1 MISDK
6 IKSILKT
13 IPTDPGVYRYYDDK
27 GEIIYVGKA
36 KNLKRR
42 VHSYFNKQQQSRK
55 VSVLVS
61 RIADIRFTVVNSE
74 MEALLLENN
83 FIKQY
88 KPRYNILLK
97 DDKTYPWICIKNERF
112 PRVFLTRKKVND
124 GSTYFGPYPSVMT
137 AKTLL
142 EMLRQLYPIRN
153 CKLILKEENIK
164 NNHYRPCL
172 EYHVG
177 NCKAPCDG
185 SVDEEEYDS
194 MIINIKK
201 VIKGNIQEVLR
212 DMKSKMMAYAAKL
225 EFEQAQV
232 IKDKYDLLENYHA
245 KSVVCSNTAYD
256 MEVFSFE
263 DADNSFYVNYMKIVE
278 GAIIQSHSLEIKRKL
293 EESPEELLSIAI
305 VEIHQMN
312 SDEEADAFDASLHE
326 DCKDTLNVSI
336 DTEADALNVST
347 IMQNAESKINRN
359 IKEIIVPIELNINIE
374 GVRFTIPQRGEKR
387 EILELSQRNA
397 KQYRLEV
404 EKLRT
409 LVDPERHTKRILS
422 QMKEDLK
429 LPVLPEVIECFDN
442 SNFQGDYA
450 VAAMTQFVNAKPNKS
465 GYRHFNIK
473 TVEGPNDFASM
484 EEIIYR
490 RYSRLLNE
498 NQRLPDLIVVDGGKG
513 QLSSAVKI
521 LQQLGLYGKISIIG
535 IAEKLEEIYFP
546 GDSIPLYIDKRSETL
561 KVIQHI
567 RDEAHRFGITHHRK
581 KFEKGFIHSELND
594 IKGIGKQTAEK
605 LMLELKSVKNIKDAS
620 LETLEGI
627 IGKAKAKIVWE
638 YYWSTKNVH

>member
-1 MISDK
+1 MNNSDK

-42 VHSYFNKQQQSRK
+42 VSSYFNKQQSGK
-55 VSVLVS
+55 VKVLVS
-61 RIADIRFTVVNSE
+61 RIADIKFIVVDNE

-83 FIKQY
+83 MIKQY
-88 KPRYNILLK
+88 KPRYNIMLK
-97 DDKTYPWICIKNERF
+97 DDKTYPWICVKNERF
-112 PRVFLTRKKVND
+112 PRVYLTRKKVND
-124 GSTYFGPYPSVMT
+124 GSIYFGPYPSVMT
-137 AKTLL
+137 ARTLL

-153 CKLILKEENIK
+153 CKLILKEENI
-164 NNHYRPCL
+164 NNGHYRPCL
-172 EYHVG
+172 EYHIG

-185 SVDEEEYDS
+185 SISEDDYRE
-194 MIINIKK
+194 MIQNIKR
-201 VIKGNIQEVLR
+201 VIKGNIHEVLK
-212 DMKSKMMAYAAKL
+212 DMKAQMMDHASRL

-232 IKDKYDLLENYHA
+232 IKDKYDILENYHA
-245 KSVVCSNTAYD
+245 KSVVCSNSLFD
-256 MEVFSFE
+256 MEVFSYE

-278 GAIIQSHSLEIKRKL
+278 GAIIQSHSFELKRKL
-293 EESPEELLSIAI
+293 DESVEELLSMAI
-305 VEIHQMN
+305 VEIRQM
-312 SDEEADAFDASLHE
+312 
-326 DCKDTLNVSI
+326 
-336 DTEADALNVST
+336 
-347 IMQNAESKINRN
+347 MESHN
-359 IKEIIVPIELNINIE
+359 IKEIIVPTELDIKLE
-374 GVRFTIPQRGEKR
+374 GVKFTIPQRGEKLD
-387 EILELSQRNA
+387 ILELSQRNA
-397 KQYRLEV
+397 KQYRLDT

-409 LVDPERHTKRILS
+409 LVDPERHTKRILN
-422 QMKEDLK
+422 QMKDDLN

-490 RYSRLLNE
+490 RYKRLLDE
-498 NQRLPDLIVVDGGKG
+498 EQRLPDLIVVDGGKG

-521 LQQLGLYGKISIIG
+521 LQQLGLFGKISIIG

-581 KFEKGFIHSELND
+581 KFEKGFLHSELND

-605 LMLELKSVKNIKDAS
+605 LMLELKSVKNIKEAS
-620 LETLEGI
+620 LETLEKI
-627 IGKAKAKIVWE
+627 VGKAKAGIF
-638 YYWSTKNVH
+638 YNYFRNL

>member
-1 MISDK
+1 MNDK

-13 IPTDPGVYRYYDDK
+13 IPIDPGVYRYYDDK

-42 VHSYFNKQQQSRK
+42 VSSYFNKQQQSGK
-55 VSVLVS
+55 VKVLVS
-61 RIADIRFTVVNSE
+61 RIADIKFTVVNNE

-97 DDKTYPWICIKNERF
+97 DDKTYPWICVKNERF

-124 GSTYFGPYPSVMT
+124 GSIYFGPYPSVMT

-142 EMLRQLYPIRN
+142 EMLRQLYSIRN
-153 CKLILKEENIK
+153 CKLILKEEYI
-164 NNHYRPCL
+164 NNGHYRPCL
-172 EYHVG
+172 EYHIG

-185 SVDEEEYDS
+185 SISEDDYRQ
-194 MIINIKK
+194 MIINVKK
-201 VIKGNIQEVLR
+201 VIKGNIQEVLK
-212 DMKSKMMAYAAKL
+212 DMKSQMMDHASRL
-225 EFEQAQV
+225 EFEKAQV

-245 KSVVCSNTAYD
+245 KSVVCSNTIFD
-256 MEVFSFE
+256 IEVFSYE
-263 DADNSFYVNYMKIVE
+263 DAGNSFYVNYMKIVE
-278 GAIIQSHSLEIKRKL
+278 GAIIQSHSFEIKRKL
-293 EESPEELLSIAI
+293 DETAEELMSIAI
-305 VEIHQMN
+305 IEIRQM
-312 SDEEADAFDASLHE
+312 
-326 DCKDTLNVSI
+326 
-336 DTEADALNVST
+336 
-347 IMQNAESKINRN
+347 MESRN
-359 IKEIIVPIELNINIE
+359 IKEIIVPIELDINIE
-374 GVRFTIPQRGEKR
+374 DVKLTVPQRGEKLD
-387 EILELSQRNA
+387 ILQLSQRNA
-397 KQYRLEV
+397 KQYRIET

-409 LVDPERHTKRILS
+409 LVDPERHTKRILN
-422 QMKEDLK
+422 QMKDDLR
-429 LPVLPEVIECFDN
+429 LPISPEVIECFDN

-450 VAAMTQFVNAKPNKS
+450 VAAMVQFVNARPNKS

-484 EEIIYR
+484 EEIVYR
-490 RYSRLLNE
+490 RYKRLLDE
-498 NQRLPDLIVVDGGKG
+498 KQRLPDLIVVDGGKG

-521 LQQLGLYGKISIIG
+521 LQQLGLYDKISIIG

-605 LMLELKSVKNIKDAS
+605 LLLELKSVKNIKEAS
-620 LETLEGI
+620 LEALEKI
-627 IGKAKAKIVWE
+627 IGKAKAKIVRD
-638 YYWSTKNVH
+638 YFDKTSAI

>member
-1 MISDK
+1 MNNSDK

-42 VHSYFNKQQQSRK
+42 VSSYFNKQQSGK
-55 VSVLVS
+55 VKVLVS
-61 RIADIRFTVVNSE
+61 RIADIKFIVVDNE

-83 FIKQY
+83 MIKQY
-88 KPRYNILLK
+88 KPRYNIMLK
-97 DDKTYPWICIKNERF
+97 DDKTYPWICVKNERF
-112 PRVFLTRKKVND
+112 PRVYLTRKKVND
-124 GSTYFGPYPSVMT
+124 GSIYFGPYPSVMT
-137 AKTLL
+137 ARTLL

-153 CKLILKEENIK
+153 CKLILKEENI
-164 NNHYRPCL
+164 NNGHYRPCL
-172 EYHVG
+172 EYHIG

-185 SVDEEEYDS
+185 SISEEEYRE
-194 MIINIKK
+194 MIQNIKR
-201 VIKGNIQEVLR
+201 VIKGNIQEVLK
-212 DMKSKMMAYAAKL
+212 DMKAQMMDHASRL

-232 IKDKYDLLENYHA
+232 IKDKYDILENYHA
-245 KSVVCSNTAYD
+245 KSVVCSNSLFD
-256 MEVFSFE
+256 MEVFSYE
-263 DADNSFYVNYMKIVE
+263 DAGNSFYVNYMKIVE
-278 GAIIQSHSLEIKRKL
+278 GAIIQSHSFELKRKL
-293 EESPEELLSIAI
+293 DESVEELLSMAI
-305 VEIHQMN
+305 VEIRQM
-312 SDEEADAFDASLHE
+312 
-326 DCKDTLNVSI
+326 
-336 DTEADALNVST
+336 
-347 IMQNAESKINRN
+347 MESHN
-359 IKEIIVPIELNINIE
+359 IKEIIVPTDLDIKLE
-374 GVRFTIPQRGEKR
+374 GVKFTIPQRGEKLD
-387 EILELSQRNA
+387 ILELSQRNA
-397 KQYRLEV
+397 KQYRLDT

-409 LVDPERHTKRILS
+409 LVDPERHTKRILN
-422 QMKEDLK
+422 QMKEDLN

-490 RYSRLLNE
+490 RYKRLLDE
-498 NQRLPDLIVVDGGKG
+498 EQRLPDLIVVDGGKG

-521 LQQLGLYGKISIIG
+521 LQQLGLFGKISIIG

-581 KFEKGFIHSELND
+581 KFEKGFLHSELND

-605 LMLELKSVKNIKDAS
+605 LMLELKSVKNIKEANI
-620 LETLEGI
+620 ETLEKI
-627 IGKAKAKIVWE
+627 VGKAKAGIIYNYFRNK
-638 YYWSTKNVH
+638 

>member
-1 MISDK
+1 MNNTDRIT
-6 IKSILKT
+6 SILKT
-13 IPTDPGVYRYYDDK
+13 IPTNPGVYRYYDDK

-42 VHSYFNKQQQSRK
+42 VSSYFNKQQSGK
-55 VSVLVS
+55 VKVLVS
-61 RIADIRFTVVNSE
+61 RIADIKFIVVDNE

-83 FIKQY
+83 MIKQY
-88 KPRYNILLK
+88 KPRYNIMLK
-97 DDKTYPWICIKNERF
+97 DDKTYPWICVKNERF

-124 GSTYFGPYPSVMT
+124 GSIYFGPYPSVT
-137 AKTLL
+137 VAKTFL
-142 EMLRQLYPIRN
+142 EMLRKLYPIRN
-153 CKLILKEENIK
+153 CKLVLKEEHIHNG
-164 NNHYRPCL
+164 HYRPCL
-172 EYHVG
+172 EYHIG

-185 SVDEEEYDS
+185 SMSEDEYRE
-194 MIINIKK
+194 MIHNVKK
-201 VIKGNIQEVLR
+201 VIKGNIHEVLKE
-212 DMKSKMMAYAAKL
+212 MKTQMMDHASRL

-232 IKDKYDLLENYHA
+232 IKDKYDILANYHA
-245 KSVVCSNTAYD
+245 KSVVCSNTIFD
-256 MEVFSFE
+256 IEVFSYE

-278 GAIIQSHSLEIKRKL
+278 GAIIQSHSFEIKRKL
-293 EESPEELLSIAI
+293 DETAEELLSMAI
-305 VEIHQMN
+305 IEVRQM
-312 SDEEADAFDASLHE
+312 
-326 DCKDTLNVSI
+326 
-336 DTEADALNVST
+336 
-347 IMQNAESKINRN
+347 MESHN
-359 IKEIIVPIELNINIE
+359 IKEIIVPIELDINLE
-374 GVRFTIPQRGEKR
+374 GVKFTIPQRGEKFD
-387 EILELSQRNA
+387 ILELSQRNV
-397 KQYRLEV
+397 KQYRLDT

-409 LVDPERHTKRILS
+409 LVDPERHTKRILN
-422 QMKEDLK
+422 QMKDDLN

-490 RYSRLLNE
+490 RYKRLLDE
-498 NQRLPDLIVVDGGKG
+498 EQRLPDLIVVDGGKG

-521 LQQLGLYGKISIIG
+521 LQQLGLFGKISIIG

-581 KFEKGFIHSELND
+581 KFEKGFLHSELND
-594 IKGIGKQTAEK
+594 IKGIGKHTAEK
-605 LMLELKSVKNIKDAS
+605 LMLELKSVKNIKEAN
-620 LETLEGI
+620 LETLEKI
-627 IGKAKAKIVWE
+627 VGKAKAGIV
-638 YYWSTKNVH
+638 YNYFRNIQD

>member
-42 VHSYFNKQQQSRK
+42 VSSYFNKQQSGK
-55 VSVLVS
+55 VKVLVS
-61 RIADIRFTVVNSE
+61 RIADIKFIVVDNE

-83 FIKQY
+83 MIKQY
-88 KPRYNILLK
+88 KPRYNIMLK
-97 DDKTYPWICIKNERF
+97 DDKTYPWICVKNERF

-124 GSTYFGPYPSVMT
+124 GSIYFGPYPSVT
-137 AKTLL
+137 VAKTFL
-142 EMLRQLYPIRN
+142 EMLRKLYPIRN
-153 CKLILKEENIK
+153 CKLVLKEENIY
-164 NNHYRPCL
+164 NGHYRPCL
-172 EYHVG
+172 EYHIG

-185 SVDEEEYDS
+185 SMSEEEYRE
-194 MIINIKK
+194 MILNVKK
-201 VIKGNIQEVLR
+201 VIKGNIQEVLK
-212 DMKSKMMAYAAKL
+212 DMKAQMMDHASRL

-232 IKDKYDLLENYHA
+232 IKDKYDILENYHA
-245 KSVVCSNTAYD
+245 KSVVCSNTIFD
-256 MEVFSFE
+256 IEVFSYE
-263 DADNSFYVNYMKIVE
+263 DAGNSFYVNYMKIVE
-278 GAIIQSHSLEIKRKL
+278 GAIIQSHSFEIKRKL
-293 EESPEELLSIAI
+293 DETPEELLSMAI
-305 VEIHQMN
+305 VEARQM
-312 SDEEADAFDASLHE
+312 
-326 DCKDTLNVSI
+326 
-336 DTEADALNVST
+336 
-347 IMQNAESKINRN
+347 MESHN
-359 IKEIIVPIELNINIE
+359 IKEIIVPIDLDIKLD
-374 GVRFTIPQRGEKR
+374 GVKFTVPQRGEKLD
-387 EILELSQRNA
+387 ILELSKRNA
-397 KQYRLEV
+397 KQYRLDT

-409 LVDPERHTKRILS
+409 LVDPERHTKRILN
-422 QMKEDLK
+422 QMKDDLR
-429 LPVLPEVIECFDN
+429 LPELPEVIECFDN

-450 VAAMTQFVNAKPNKS
+450 VAAMVQFVNAKPNKS

-484 EEIIYR
+484 EEIVYR
-490 RYSRLLNE
+490 RYKRLLDE
-498 NQRLPDLIVVDGGKG
+498 GQRLPDLIVVDGGKG
-513 QLSSAVKI
+513 QLSSAIKI
-521 LQQLGLYGKISIIG
+521 LRQLGLYGKISIIG

-605 LMLELKSVKNIKDAS
+605 LMLELKSVKNIKEAS
-620 LETLEGI
+620 LETLEKI
-627 IGKAKAKIVWE
+627 VGKAKAKIVWE
-638 YYWSTKNVH
+638 YFTKS

>member
-1 MISDK
+1 MNNSDK

-42 VHSYFNKQQQSRK
+42 VSSYFNKQQSGK
-55 VSVLVS
+55 VKVLVS
-61 RIADIRFTVVNSE
+61 RIADIKFIVVDNE

-83 FIKQY
+83 MIKQY
-88 KPRYNILLK
+88 KPRYNIMLK
-97 DDKTYPWICIKNERF
+97 DDKTYPWICVKNERF
-112 PRVFLTRKKVND
+112 PRVYLTRKKVND
-124 GSTYFGPYPSVMT
+124 GSIYFGPYPSVMT
-137 AKTLL
+137 ARTLL

-153 CKLILKEENIK
+153 CKLILKEENI
-164 NNHYRPCL
+164 NNGHYRPCL
-172 EYHVG
+172 EYHIG

-185 SVDEEEYDS
+185 SISEDDYRE
-194 MIINIKK
+194 MIQNIKR
-201 VIKGNIQEVLR
+201 VIKGNIQEVLK
-212 DMKSKMMAYAAKL
+212 DMKAQMMDHASRL

-232 IKDKYDLLENYHA
+232 IKDKYDILENYHA
-245 KSVVCSNTAYD
+245 KSVVCSNSLFD
-256 MEVFSFE
+256 MEVFSYE
-263 DADNSFYVNYMKIVE
+263 DAGNSFYVNYMKIVE
-278 GAIIQSHSLEIKRKL
+278 GAIIQSHSFELKRKL
-293 EESPEELLSIAI
+293 DESVEELLSMAI
-305 VEIHQMN
+305 VEIRQM
-312 SDEEADAFDASLHE
+312 
-326 DCKDTLNVSI
+326 
-336 DTEADALNVST
+336 
-347 IMQNAESKINRN
+347 MESHN
-359 IKEIIVPIELNINIE
+359 IKEIIVPTELDIKLE
-374 GVRFTIPQRGEKR
+374 GVKFTIPQRGEKLD
-387 EILELSQRNA
+387 ILELSQRNA
-397 KQYRLEV
+397 KQYRLDT

-409 LVDPERHTKRILS
+409 LVDPERHTKRILN
-422 QMKEDLK
+422 QMKDDLN

-490 RYSRLLNE
+490 RYRRLLDE
-498 NQRLPDLIVVDGGKG
+498 EQRLPDLIVVDGGKG

-521 LQQLGLYGKISIIG
+521 LQQLGLFGKISIIG

-581 KFEKGFIHSELND
+581 KFEKGFLHSELND

-605 LMLELKSVKNIKDAS
+605 LMLELKSVKNIKEAS
-620 LETLEGI
+620 LETLENI
-627 IGKAKAKIVWE
+627 IGKAKAKIVKE
-638 YYWSTKNVH
+638 YFDKPSAE

>member
-97 DDKTYPWICIKNERF
+97 DDKTYPWICIKNEKF

-153 CKLILKEENIK
+153 CKLILRQENIK
-164 NNHYRPCL
+164 NGHYRPCL
-172 EYHVG
+172 EYHIG

-185 SVDEEEYDS
+185 SISEDDYNE
-194 MIINIKK
+194 MIYNVKK
-201 VIKGNIQEVLR
+201 VIKGNVQEVLR
-212 DMKSKMMAYAAKL
+212 DMKSKMMAHAAKL

-245 KSVVCSNTAYD
+245 KSVVCSNTAHD

-263 DADNSFYVNYMKIVE
+263 DADASFYINYMKIVE

-293 EESPEELLSIAI
+293 EETPEELLSMAI
-305 VEIHQMN
+305 IEIHQMN
-312 SDEEADAFDASLHE
+312 AGTDSDTDSH
-326 DCKDTLNVSI
+326 
-336 DTEADALNVST
+336 
-347 IMQNAESKINRN
+347 INNGKKNR
-359 IKEIIVPIELNINIE
+359 EIIVPIELDINIE
-374 GVRFTIPQRGEKR
+374 GVRFTVPQRGEKF

-397 KQYRLEV
+397 KQYRLEM

-409 LVDPERHTKRILS
+409 LVDPERHTKRILN

-521 LQQLGLYGKISIIG
+521 LQQLGLFGKISIIG

-605 LMLELKSVKNIKDAS
+605 LMLELKSVKNIKEAS
-620 LETLEGI
+620 LETLEAI
-627 IGKAKAKIVWE
+627 VGKAKAKIVWE
-638 YYWSTKNVH
+638 YFRSI

>member
-1 MISDK
+1 MTISDK

-61 RIADIRFTVVNSE
+61 RIDDIRFTVVNSE

-97 DDKTYPWICIKNERF
+97 DDKTYPWICIKNEKF

-153 CKLILKEENIK
+153 CKLILRQENIK
-164 NNHYRPCL
+164 NGHYRPCL
-172 EYHVG
+172 EYHIG

-185 SVDEEEYDS
+185 SVSEDDYNE
-194 MIINIKK
+194 MIYNVKK

-212 DMKSKMMAYAAKL
+212 DMRSKMMAHAAKL
-225 EFEQAQV
+225 EFEQAQD

-245 KSVVCSNTAYD
+245 KSVVCSNTAHD

-263 DADNSFYVNYMKIVE
+263 DADASFYINYMKIVE

-293 EESPEELLSIAI
+293 EETPEELLSMAI
-305 VEIHQMN
+305 IEIHQMN
-312 SDEEADAFDASLHE
+312 AGTDSDTDSH
-326 DCKDTLNVSI
+326 
-336 DTEADALNVST
+336 
-347 IMQNAESKINRN
+347 INKGKKNR
-359 IKEIIVPIELNINIE
+359 EIIIPIELDINIE
-374 GVRFTIPQRGEKR
+374 GVRFTVPQRGEKF

-397 KQYRLEV
+397 KQYRLEM

-409 LVDPERHTKRILS
+409 LVDPERHTKRILN

-521 LQQLGLYGKISIIG
+521 LQQLGLFGKISIIG

-605 LMLELKSVKNIKDAS
+605 LMLELKSVKNIKEAS
-620 LETLEGI
+620 IETLESI
-627 IGKAKAKIVWE
+627 VGKAKAKIVWE
-638 YYWSTKNVH
+638 HFKGVL

>member
-13 IPTDPGVYRYYDDK
+13 IPTDPGVYQYFDEK

-42 VHSYFNKQQQSRK
+42 VSSYFNKQQQSGK
-55 VSVLVS
+55 VKVLVS
-61 RIADIRFTVVNSE
+61 RIADIRFTVVDNE

-97 DDKTYPWICIKNERF
+97 DDKTYPWICVKNERF

-124 GSTYFGPYPSVMT
+124 GSIYFGPYPSVT
-137 AKTLL
+137 VAKTFL
-142 EMLRQLYPIRN
+142 EMLRKLYPIRN
-153 CKLILKEENIK
+153 CKLVLKEENIY
-164 NNHYRPCL
+164 NGHYRPCL
-172 EYHVG
+172 EYHIG

-185 SVDEEEYDS
+185 SMSEEDYRQ
-194 MIINIKK
+194 MIHNVKK

-212 DMKSKMMAYAAKL
+212 DMKSQMMDHASRL

-232 IKDKYDLLENYHA
+232 IKDKYDILENYHA
-245 KSVVCSNTAYD
+245 KSVVCSNTIFD
-256 MEVFSFE
+256 IEVFSYE
-263 DADNSFYVNYMKIVE
+263 DSGNSFYVNYMKIVE
-278 GAIIQSHSLEIKRKL
+278 GAIIQSHSFEIKRKL
-293 EESPEELLSIAI
+293 DETPEELLLMAI
-305 VEIHQMN
+305 VEVRQM
-312 SDEEADAFDASLHE
+312 
-326 DCKDTLNVSI
+326 
-336 DTEADALNVST
+336 
-347 IMQNAESKINRN
+347 MESHN
-359 IKEIIVPIELNINIE
+359 IKEIIVPIDLDIKLD
-374 GVRFTIPQRGEKR
+374 GVKFTVPQRGEKLD
-387 EILELSQRNA
+387 ILQLSQRNA
-397 KQYRLEV
+397 KQYRIET

-409 LVDPERHTKRILS
+409 LVDPERHTKRVLNQI
-422 QMKEDLK
+422 KDDLQ

-450 VAAMTQFVNAKPNKS
+450 VAAMVQFVNARPNKS

-484 EEIIYR
+484 EEIVYR
-490 RYSRLLNE
+490 RYKRLLDE
-498 NQRLPDLIVVDGGKG
+498 GQRLPDLIVVDGGKG

-546 GDSIPLYIDKRSETL
+546 GDSIPLYIDKRSESL

-605 LMLELKSVKNIKDAS
+605 LMLELKSVKNIKESS
-620 LETLEGI
+620 LETLEKI

-638 YYWSTKNVH
+638 YFNHE

>member
-61 RIADIRFTVVNSE
+61 RIDDIRFTVVNSE

-97 DDKTYPWICIKNERF
+97 DDKTYPWICVKNERF

-124 GSTYFGPYPSVMT
+124 GSIYFGPYPSVMT

-153 CKLILKEENIK
+153 CKLNLRQEYIDNG
-164 NNHYRPCL
+164 HYRPCL

-185 SVDEEEYDS
+185 SIDEEEYRE
-194 MIINIKK
+194 MISNIKK

-212 DMKSKMMAYAAKL
+212 DMKTQMMAHAAKL
-225 EFEQAQV
+225 EFEQAQA
-232 IKDKYDLLENYHA
+232 IKDKYELLENYHA
-245 KSVVCSNTAYD
+245 RSVVCSNSLFD
-256 MEVFSFE
+256 MEVFSYE
-263 DADNSFYVNYMKIVE
+263 DAGNSFYVNYMKIVE
-278 GAIIQSHSLEIKRKL
+278 GAIIQSHSFEMKRKL
-293 EESPEELLSIAI
+293 DETVEELLTLAI
-305 VEIHQMN
+305 VELHQMN
-312 SDEEADAFDASLHE
+312 E
-326 DCKDTLNVSI
+326 N
-336 DTEADALNVST
+336 N
-347 IMQNAESKINRN
+347 N
-359 IKEIIVPIELNINIE
+359 IKEIIVPTELEIEFE
-374 GVRFTIPQRGEKR
+374 GVRLTVPKRGEKF
-387 EILELSQRNA
+387 EVLELSLRNA

-409 LVDPERHTKRILS
+409 LVDPERHTKRILN

-521 LQQLGLYGKISIIG
+521 LQQLGLFGKISIIG

-605 LMLELKSVKNIKDAS
+605 LMLELKSVKNIKEAS
-620 LETLEGI
+620 LETLEKI
-627 IGKAKAKIVWE
+627 VGKAKAKIVWE
-638 YYWSTKNVH
+638 YFKQHP

>member
-1 MISDK
+1 MNISDK

-61 RIADIRFTVVNSE
+61 RIDDIRFTVVNSE

-97 DDKTYPWICIKNERF
+97 DDKTYPWICIKNEKF

-153 CKLILKEENIK
+153 CKLILRQENIK
-164 NNHYRPCL
+164 NGHYRPCL
-172 EYHVG
+172 EYHIG

-185 SVDEEEYDS
+185 SVSEDDYNE
-194 MIINIKK
+194 MIYNVKK

-212 DMKSKMMAYAAKL
+212 DMRSKMMAHAAKL
-225 EFEQAQV
+225 EFEQAQD

-245 KSVVCSNTAYD
+245 KSVVCSNTAHD

-263 DADNSFYVNYMKIVE
+263 DADASFYINYMKIVE

-293 EESPEELLSIAI
+293 EETPEELLSMAI
-305 VEIHQMN
+305 IEIHQMN
-312 SDEEADAFDASLHE
+312 TGTDSDTDSH
-326 DCKDTLNVSI
+326 
-336 DTEADALNVST
+336 
-347 IMQNAESKINRN
+347 INKGKKNR
-359 IKEIIVPIELNINIE
+359 EIIIPIELDINIE
-374 GVRFTIPQRGEKR
+374 GVRFTVPQRGEKF

-397 KQYRLEV
+397 KQYRLEM

-409 LVDPERHTKRILS
+409 LVDPERHTKRILN

-521 LQQLGLYGKISIIG
+521 LQQLGLFGKISIIG

-605 LMLELKSVKNIKDAS
+605 LMLELKSVKNIKEAS
-620 LETLEGI
+620 IETLESI
-627 IGKAKAKIVWE
+627 VGKAKAKIVWE
-638 YYWSTKNVH
+638 HFKGVL

>member
-42 VHSYFNKQQQSRK
+42 VSSYFNKQQSGK
-55 VSVLVS
+55 VKVLVS
-61 RIADIRFTVVNSE
+61 RIADIKFIVVDNE

-83 FIKQY
+83 MIKQY
-88 KPRYNILLK
+88 KPRYNIMLK
-97 DDKTYPWICIKNERF
+97 DDKTYPWICVKNERF

-124 GSTYFGPYPSVMT
+124 GSIYFGPYPSVT
-137 AKTLL
+137 VAKTFL
-142 EMLRQLYPIRN
+142 EMLRKLYPIRN
-153 CKLILKEENIK
+153 CKLVLKEENIY
-164 NNHYRPCL
+164 NGHYRPCL
-172 EYHVG
+172 EYHIG

-185 SVDEEEYDS
+185 SMSEEEYRE
-194 MIINIKK
+194 MILNVKK
-201 VIKGNIQEVLR
+201 VIKGNIQEVLK
-212 DMKSKMMAYAAKL
+212 DMKAQMMDHASRL

-232 IKDKYDLLENYHA
+232 IKDKYDILENYHA
-245 KSVVCSNTAYD
+245 KSVVCSNTIFD
-256 MEVFSFE
+256 IEVFSYE
-263 DADNSFYVNYMKIVE
+263 DAGNSFYVNYMKIVE
-278 GAIIQSHSLEIKRKL
+278 GAIIQSHSFEIKRKL
-293 EESPEELLSIAI
+293 DETPEELLSMAI
-305 VEIHQMN
+305 VEVRQM
-312 SDEEADAFDASLHE
+312 
-326 DCKDTLNVSI
+326 
-336 DTEADALNVST
+336 
-347 IMQNAESKINRN
+347 MESHN
-359 IKEIIVPIELNINIE
+359 IKEIIVPIDLDIKLD
-374 GVRFTIPQRGEKR
+374 GVRFTVPQRGEKLD
-387 EILELSQRNA
+387 ILELSQRNA
-397 KQYRLEV
+397 KQYRV
-404 EKLRT
+404 DTEKLRT
-409 LVDPERHTKRILS
+409 LVDPERHTKRILN
-422 QMKEDLK
+422 QMKDDLR
-429 LPVLPEVIECFDN
+429 LPELPEVIECFDN

-450 VAAMTQFVNAKPNKS
+450 VAAMVQFINAKPNKS

-484 EEIIYR
+484 EEIVYR
-490 RYSRLLNE
+490 RYKRLLDE
-498 NQRLPDLIVVDGGKG
+498 GQRLPDLIVVDGGKG
-513 QLSSAVKI
+513 QLSSAIKI

-605 LMLELKSVKNIKDAS
+605 LMLELKSVKNIKEAS
-620 LETLEGI
+620 LETLEKI
-627 IGKAKAKIVWE
+627 VGKAKAKIVWE
-638 YYWSTKNVH
+638 YFTKS

>member
-1 MISDK
+1 MTISDK

-61 RIADIRFTVVNSE
+61 RINDIRFTVVNSE

-97 DDKTYPWICIKNERF
+97 DDKTYPWICIKNEKF

-124 GSTYFGPYPSVMT
+124 GSMYFGPYPSVMT

-153 CKLILKEENIK
+153 CKLILRQENI
-164 NNHYRPCL
+164 NNGHYRPCL
-172 EYHVG
+172 EYHIG

-185 SVDEEEYDS
+185 SISEDDYNE
-194 MIINIKK
+194 MIYNVKK

-212 DMKSKMMAYAAKL
+212 DMKSKMMAHAAKL

-245 KSVVCSNTAYD
+245 KSVVCSNTAHD

-263 DADNSFYVNYMKIVE
+263 DADASFYINYMKIVE

-293 EESPEELLSIAI
+293 EETPEELLSMAI
-305 VEIHQMN
+305 IEIHQMN
-312 SDEEADAFDASLHE
+312 AGTDSDTDSH
-326 DCKDTLNVSI
+326 
-336 DTEADALNVST
+336 
-347 IMQNAESKINRN
+347 INKGKKNR
-359 IKEIIVPIELNINIE
+359 EIIIPIELDINIE
-374 GVRFTIPQRGEKR
+374 GVRFTVPQRGEKF

-397 KQYRLEV
+397 KQYRLEM

-409 LVDPERHTKRILS
+409 LVDPERHTKRILN

-521 LQQLGLYGKISIIG
+521 LQQLGLFGKISIIG

-605 LMLELKSVKNIKDAS
+605 LMLELKSVKNIKEAS
-620 LETLEGI
+620 LETLEKI
-627 IGKAKAKIVWE
+627 IGKAKAKVVWE
-638 YYWSTKNVH
+638 YFNN

>member
-61 RIADIRFTVVNSE
+61 RIDDIRFTVVNSE

-97 DDKTYPWICIKNERF
+97 DDKTYPWICIKNEKF

-153 CKLILKEENIK
+153 CKLILRQENIK
-164 NNHYRPCL
+164 NGHYRPCL
-172 EYHVG
+172 EYHIG

-185 SVDEEEYDS
+185 SISEDDYNE
-194 MIINIKK
+194 MIYNVKK

-212 DMKSKMMAYAAKL
+212 DMKSKMMAHAAKL

-245 KSVVCSNTAYD
+245 KSVVCSNTAHD

-263 DADNSFYVNYMKIVE
+263 DADASFYINYMKIVE

-293 EESPEELLSIAI
+293 EETPEELLSMAI
-305 VEIHQMN
+305 IEIHQMN
-312 SDEEADAFDASLHE
+312 AGTDSDTDSH
-326 DCKDTLNVSI
+326 
-336 DTEADALNVST
+336 
-347 IMQNAESKINRN
+347 INKGKKNR
-359 IKEIIVPIELNINIE
+359 EIIVPIELDIDIE
-374 GVRFTIPQRGEKR
+374 GVRFTVPQRGEKF

-397 KQYRLEV
+397 KQYRLEM

-409 LVDPERHTKRILS
+409 LVDPERHTKRILN

-521 LQQLGLYGKISIIG
+521 LQQLGLFGKISIIG

-605 LMLELKSVKNIKDAS
+605 LMLELKSVKNIKEAS
-620 LETLEGI
+620 IETLEAFV
-627 IGKAKAKIVWE
+627 GKAKAKIVWNYFQE
-638 YYWSTKNVH
+638 NNL

>member
-42 VHSYFNKQQQSRK
+42 VSSYFNKNQSGK
-55 VSVLVS
+55 VKVLVS
-61 RIADIRFTVVNSE
+61 RIADIKFIVVDNE

-83 FIKQY
+83 MIKQY
-88 KPRYNILLK
+88 KPRYNIMLK
-97 DDKTYPWICIKNERF
+97 DDKTYPWICVKNERF
-112 PRVFLTRKKVND
+112 PRVYLTRKKVND
-124 GSTYFGPYPSVMT
+124 GSIYFGPYPSVMT
-137 AKTLL
+137 ARTLL

-153 CKLILKEENIK
+153 CKLILKEENI
-164 NNHYRPCL
+164 NNGHYRPCL
-172 EYHVG
+172 EYHIG

-185 SVDEEEYDS
+185 SISEEEYRE
-194 MIINIKK
+194 MIQNIKR
-201 VIKGNIQEVLR
+201 VIKGNIQEVLK
-212 DMKSKMMAYAAKL
+212 DMKAQMMDHASRL

-232 IKDKYDLLENYHA
+232 IKDKYDILENYHA
-245 KSVVCSNTAYD
+245 KSVVCSNTLFD
-256 MEVFSFE
+256 MEVFSYE
-263 DADNSFYVNYMKIVE
+263 DAGNSFYVNYMKIVE
-278 GAIIQSHSLEIKRKL
+278 GAIIQSHSFELKRKL
-293 EESPEELLSIAI
+293 DETVEELLSMAI
-305 VEIHQMN
+305 VEVRQM
-312 SDEEADAFDASLHE
+312 
-326 DCKDTLNVSI
+326 
-336 DTEADALNVST
+336 
-347 IMQNAESKINRN
+347 MESHN
-359 IKEIIVPIELNINIE
+359 IKEIIVPTDLDIKLE
-374 GVRFTIPQRGEKR
+374 GVKFTIPQRGEKLD
-387 EILELSQRNA
+387 ILELSQRNA
-397 KQYRLEV
+397 KQYRLDT

-409 LVDPERHTKRILS
+409 LVDPERHTKRILN
-422 QMKEDLK
+422 QMKEDLN

-490 RYSRLLNE
+490 RYKRLLDE
-498 NQRLPDLIVVDGGKG
+498 EQRLPDLIVVDGGKG

-521 LQQLGLYGKISIIG
+521 LQQLGLFGKISIIG

-605 LMLELKSVKNIKDAS
+605 LMLELKSVKNIKEAN
-620 LETLEGI
+620 LETLEKI
-627 IGKAKAKIVWE
+627 VGKAKAKIVKE
-638 YYWSTKNVH
+638 YFDKPSAE

>member
-42 VHSYFNKQQQSRK
+42 VSSYFNKQQSGK
-55 VSVLVS
+55 VKVLVS
-61 RIADIRFTVVNSE
+61 RIADIKFIVVDNE

-83 FIKQY
+83 MIKQY
-88 KPRYNILLK
+88 KPRYNIMLN
-97 DDKTYPWICIKNERF
+97 DDKTYPWICVKNERF

-124 GSTYFGPYPSVMT
+124 GSIYFGPYPSVMT
-137 AKTLL
+137 ARTLL

-153 CKLILKEENIK
+153 CKLILKEENI
-164 NNHYRPCL
+164 NNGHYRPCL
-172 EYHVG
+172 EYHIG

-185 SVDEEEYDS
+185 SISEDDYRE
-194 MIINIKK
+194 MIQNIKR
-201 VIKGNIQEVLR
+201 VIKGNIQEVLK
-212 DMKSKMMAYAAKL
+212 DMKAQMMDHASRL

-232 IKDKYDLLENYHA
+232 IKDKYDILENYHA
-245 KSVVCSNTAYD
+245 KSVVCSNSLFD
-256 MEVFSFE
+256 MEVFSYE
-263 DADNSFYVNYMKIVE
+263 DAGNSFYVNYMKIVE
-278 GAIIQSHSLEIKRKL
+278 GAIIQSHSFELKRKL
-293 EESPEELLSIAI
+293 DESVEELLSMAI
-305 VEIHQMN
+305 VEIRQM
-312 SDEEADAFDASLHE
+312 
-326 DCKDTLNVSI
+326 
-336 DTEADALNVST
+336 
-347 IMQNAESKINRN
+347 MESHN
-359 IKEIIVPIELNINIE
+359 IKEIIVPTELDIKLE
-374 GVRFTIPQRGEKR
+374 GVKFTIPQRGEKLD
-387 EILELSQRNA
+387 ILELSQRNA
-397 KQYRLEV
+397 KQYRLDT

-409 LVDPERHTKRILS
+409 LVDPERHTKRILN
-422 QMKEDLK
+422 QMKDDLN

-490 RYSRLLNE
+490 RYRRLLDE
-498 NQRLPDLIVVDGGKG
+498 EQRLPDLIVVDGGKG

-521 LQQLGLYGKISIIG
+521 LQQLGLFGKISIIG

-605 LMLELKSVKNIKDAS
+605 LMLELKSVKNIKEAS
-620 LETLEGI
+620 LETLEKI
-627 IGKAKAKIVWE
+627 VGKAKAGII
-638 YYWSTKNVH
+638 YNYFRNQ

>member
-1 MISDK
+1 MNDK

-13 IPTDPGVYRYYDDK
+13 IPSDPGVYQYFDEK

-61 RIADIRFTVVNSE
+61 RIADIRFTVVSSE

-97 DDKTYPWICIKNERF
+97 DDKTYPWICVKNERF

-153 CKLILKEENIK
+153 CKLILRQENID
-164 NNHYRPCL
+164 NGHYRPCL
-172 EYHVG
+172 EYHIG

-185 SVDEEEYDS
+185 SIDEDDYNA
-194 MIINIKK
+194 MISNIKK

-212 DMKSKMMAYAAKL
+212 DMKAQMMAHAAKL
-225 EFEQAQV
+225 EFEQAQA
-232 IKDKYDLLENYHA
+232 IKDKYEQLENYRA
-245 KSVVCSNTAYD
+245 RSVVCSNTAHD
-256 MEVFSFE
+256 IEVFSYE
-263 DADNSFYVNYMKIVE
+263 DSGNSFYVNYMKIVE
-278 GAIIQSHSLEIKRKL
+278 GAIIQSHSFEMKRKL
-293 EESPEELLSIAI
+293 DETVEELLTLAI
-305 VEIHQMN
+305 VELHQMN
-312 SDEEADAFDASLHE
+312 E
-326 DCKDTLNVSI
+326 N
-336 DTEADALNVST
+336 N
-347 IMQNAESKINRN
+347 N
-359 IKEIIVPIELNINIE
+359 IKEIIVPTELEIELE
-374 GVRFTIPQRGEKR
+374 GVRLTVPKRGEKF
-387 EILELSQRNA
+387 EVLELSQRNA

-409 LVDPERHTKRILS
+409 LVDPERHSKRILN
-422 QMKEDLK
+422 QIKEDLK

-521 LQQLGLYGKISIIG
+521 LQQLGLFGKISIIG

-605 LMLELKSVKNIKDAS
+605 LMLELKSVKNIKEAS
-620 LETLEGI
+620 LETLEKI
-627 IGKAKAKIVWE
+627 VGKAKGKLVWE
-638 YYWSTKNVH
+638 YFRRERK

>member
-1 MISDK
+1 MNNSDK

-42 VHSYFNKQQQSRK
+42 VSSYFNKQQNGK
-55 VSVLVS
+55 VKVLVS
-61 RIADIRFTVVNSE
+61 RIADIKFIVVDNE

-83 FIKQY
+83 MIKQY
-88 KPRYNILLK
+88 KPRYNIMLK
-97 DDKTYPWICIKNERF
+97 DDKTYPWICVKNERF

-124 GSTYFGPYPSVMT
+124 GSIYFGPYPSVMT
-137 AKTLL
+137 ARTLL

-153 CKLILKEENIK
+153 CKLILKEENI
-164 NNHYRPCL
+164 NNGHYRPCL
-172 EYHVG
+172 EYHIG

-185 SVDEEEYDS
+185 SISEDDYRE
-194 MIINIKK
+194 MIQNIKR
-201 VIKGNIQEVLR
+201 VIKGNIQEVLK
-212 DMKSKMMAYAAKL
+212 DMKAQMMDHASRL

-232 IKDKYDLLENYHA
+232 IKDKYDILENYHA
-245 KSVVCSNTAYD
+245 KSVVCSNSLFD
-256 MEVFSFE
+256 MEVFSYE
-263 DADNSFYVNYMKIVE
+263 NAGNSFYVNYMKIVE
-278 GAIIQSHSLEIKRKL
+278 GAIIQSHSFELKRKL
-293 EESPEELLSIAI
+293 DESVEELLSMAI
-305 VEIHQMN
+305 VEIRQM
-312 SDEEADAFDASLHE
+312 
-326 DCKDTLNVSI
+326 
-336 DTEADALNVST
+336 
-347 IMQNAESKINRN
+347 MESHN
-359 IKEIIVPIELNINIE
+359 IKEIIVPTELDIKLE
-374 GVRFTIPQRGEKR
+374 GVKFTIPQRGEKLD
-387 EILELSQRNA
+387 ILELSQRNA
-397 KQYRLEV
+397 KQYRLDT

-409 LVDPERHTKRILS
+409 LVDPERHTKRILN
-422 QMKEDLK
+422 QMKDDLN

-490 RYSRLLNE
+490 RYKRLLDE
-498 NQRLPDLIVVDGGKG
+498 EQRLPDLIVVDGGKG

-521 LQQLGLYGKISIIG
+521 LQQLGLFGKISIIG

-605 LMLELKSVKNIKDAS
+605 LMLELKSVKNIKEAS
-620 LETLEGI
+620 LETLEKI
-627 IGKAKAKIVWE
+627 VGKAKAGII
-638 YYWSTKNVH
+638 YNYFRNL

>member
-1 MISDK
+1 MNNTDRIT
-6 IKSILKT
+6 SILKT
-13 IPTDPGVYRYYDDK
+13 IPTNPGVYRYYDDK

-42 VHSYFNKQQQSRK
+42 VSSYFNKQQSGK
-55 VSVLVS
+55 VKVLVS
-61 RIADIRFTVVNSE
+61 RIADIKFIVVDNE

-83 FIKQY
+83 MIKQY
-88 KPRYNILLK
+88 KPRYNIMLK
-97 DDKTYPWICIKNERF
+97 DDKTYPWICVKNERF

-124 GSTYFGPYPSVMT
+124 GSIYFGPYPSVT
-137 AKTLL
+137 VAKTFL
-142 EMLRQLYPIRN
+142 EMLRKLYPIRN
-153 CKLILKEENIK
+153 CKLVLKEEHIHNG
-164 NNHYRPCL
+164 HYRPCL
-172 EYHVG
+172 EYHIG

-185 SVDEEEYDS
+185 SMSEEEYRE
-194 MIINIKK
+194 MIHNVKK
-201 VIKGNIQEVLR
+201 VIKGNIHEVLKE
-212 DMKSKMMAYAAKL
+212 MKTQMMDHASRL

-232 IKDKYDLLENYHA
+232 IKDKYDILANYHA
-245 KSVVCSNTAYD
+245 KSVVCSNTIFD
-256 MEVFSFE
+256 IEVFSYE

-278 GAIIQSHSLEIKRKL
+278 GAIIQSHSFEIKRKL
-293 EESPEELLSIAI
+293 DETAEELLSMAI
-305 VEIHQMN
+305 IEVRQM
-312 SDEEADAFDASLHE
+312 
-326 DCKDTLNVSI
+326 
-336 DTEADALNVST
+336 
-347 IMQNAESKINRN
+347 MESHN
-359 IKEIIVPIELNINIE
+359 IKEIIVPIDLDINLE
-374 GVRFTIPQRGEKR
+374 GVKFTIPQRGEKLD
-387 EILELSQRNA
+387 ILELSQRNA
-397 KQYRLEV
+397 KQYRLDT

-409 LVDPERHTKRILS
+409 LVDPERHTKRILN
-422 QMKEDLK
+422 QMKDDLN

-490 RYSRLLNE
+490 RYKRLLDE
-498 NQRLPDLIVVDGGKG
+498 EQRLPDLIVVDGGKG

-521 LQQLGLYGKISIIG
+521 LQQLGLFGKISIIG

-581 KFEKGFIHSELND
+581 KFEKGFLHSELND

-605 LMLELKSVKNIKDAS
+605 LMLELKSVKNIKEAS
-620 LETLEGI
+620 LETLEKI
-627 IGKAKAKIVWE
+627 VGKAKAKIVWE
-638 YYWSTKNVH
+638 YFYG

>member
-61 RIADIRFTVVNSE
+61 RIDDIRFTVVNSE

-97 DDKTYPWICIKNERF
+97 DDKTYPWICIKNEKF

-153 CKLILKEENIK
+153 CKLILRQENIK
-164 NNHYRPCL
+164 NGHYRPCL
-172 EYHVG
+172 EYHIG

-185 SVDEEEYDS
+185 SVSEDDYNE
-194 MIINIKK
+194 MIYNVKK

-212 DMKSKMMAYAAKL
+212 DMKLKMMAHAAKL
-225 EFEQAQV
+225 EFEQAQA

-245 KSVVCSNTAYD
+245 KSVVCSNTAHD

-263 DADNSFYVNYMKIVE
+263 DADASFYINYMKIVE

-293 EESPEELLSIAI
+293 EETPEELLSMAI
-305 VEIHQMN
+305 IEIHQMN
-312 SDEEADAFDASLHE
+312 AGTDSDTDSH
-326 DCKDTLNVSI
+326 
-336 DTEADALNVST
+336 
-347 IMQNAESKINRN
+347 INKGKKNR
-359 IKEIIVPIELNINIE
+359 EIIVPIELDIDIE
-374 GVRFTIPQRGEKR
+374 GVRFTVPQRGEKF

-397 KQYRLEV
+397 KQYRLEM

-409 LVDPERHTKRILS
+409 LVDPERHTKRILN

-521 LQQLGLYGKISIIG
+521 LQQLGLFGKISIIG

-605 LMLELKSVKNIKDAS
+605 LMLELKSVKNIKEAS
-620 LETLEGI
+620 IETLEAI
-627 IGKAKAKIVWE
+627 VGKAKAKIVWNYFQE
-638 YYWSTKNVH
+638 NNL

>member
-61 RIADIRFTVVNSE
+61 RIDDIRFTVVNSE

-97 DDKTYPWICIKNERF
+97 DDKTYPWICIKNEKF

-153 CKLILKEENIK
+153 CKLILRQENIK
-164 NNHYRPCL
+164 NGHYRPCL
-172 EYHVG
+172 EYHIG

-185 SVDEEEYDS
+185 SISEDDYNE
-194 MIINIKK
+194 MIYNVKK

-212 DMKSKMMAYAAKL
+212 DMKSKMMAHAAKL

-245 KSVVCSNTAYD
+245 KSVVCSNTAHD

-263 DADNSFYVNYMKIVE
+263 DADASFYINYMKIVE

-293 EESPEELLSIAI
+293 EETPEELLSMAI
-305 VEIHQMN
+305 IEIHQMN
-312 SDEEADAFDASLHE
+312 AGTDSDTDSH
-326 DCKDTLNVSI
+326 
-336 DTEADALNVST
+336 
-347 IMQNAESKINRN
+347 INKGKKNR
-359 IKEIIVPIELNINIE
+359 EIIVPIELDIDIE
-374 GVRFTIPQRGEKR
+374 GVRFTVPQRGEKF

-397 KQYRLEV
+397 KQYRLEM

-409 LVDPERHTKRILS
+409 LVDPERHTKRILN

-521 LQQLGLYGKISIIG
+521 LQQLGLFGKISIIG

-605 LMLELKSVKNIKDAS
+605 LMLELKSVKNIKEAS
-620 LETLEGI
+620 IETLEAI
-627 IGKAKAKIVWE
+627 VGKAKAKIVWNYFQE
-638 YYWSTKNVH
+638 NNL

>member
-97 DDKTYPWICIKNERF
+97 DDKTYPWICIKNEKF
-112 PRVFLTRKKVND
+112 PRVFLTRKKLND

-153 CKLILKEENIK
+153 CKLILKEENIR
-164 NNHYRPCL
+164 NGHYRPCL
-172 EYHVG
+172 EYHIG

-185 SVDEEEYDS
+185 SISEDDYNE
-194 MIINIKK
+194 MIYNVKK

-212 DMKSKMMAYAAKL
+212 DMKSKMMAHAAKL
-225 EFEQAQV
+225 EFEQAQD

-245 KSVVCSNTAYD
+245 KSVVCSNTAHD

-263 DADNSFYVNYMKIVE
+263 DADASFYINYMKIVE

-293 EESPEELLSIAI
+293 EETPEELLSMAI
-305 VEIHQMN
+305 IEIHQMN
-312 SDEEADAFDASLHE
+312 AGTDSDTDSHINK
-326 DCKDTLNVSI
+326 CK
-336 DTEADALNVST
+336 
-347 IMQNAESKINRN
+347 KNR
-359 IKEIIVPIELNINIE
+359 EIIVPIELDIDIE
-374 GVRFTIPQRGEKR
+374 GVRFTVPQRGEKF

-397 KQYRLEV
+397 KQYRLEM

-409 LVDPERHTKRILS
+409 LVDPERHTKRILN

-521 LQQLGLYGKISIIG
+521 LQQLGLFGKISIIG

-605 LMLELKSVKNIKDAS
+605 LMLELKSVKNIKEAS
-620 LETLEGI
+620 IETLEAI
-627 IGKAKAKIVWE
+627 VGKAKAKIVWE
-638 YYWSTKNVH
+638 YFQENNL

>member
-1 MISDK
+1 MRLYVRLYKNMNIADK

-13 IPTDPGVYRYYDDK
+13 IPTDPGVYQYFDDK

-42 VHSYFNKQQQSRK
+42 VSSYFNKQQQSGK
-55 VSVLVS
+55 VKVLVS
-61 RIADIRFTVVNSE
+61 RIDDIKFTVVANE

-97 DDKTYPWICIKNERF
+97 DDKTYPWICVKNERF

-124 GSTYFGPYPSVMT
+124 GSIYFGPYPSVMT

-142 EMLRQLYPIRN
+142 EILRQLYPIRN
-153 CKLILKEENIK
+153 CKLVLKEENIR
-164 NNHYRPCL
+164 NGHYRPCL
-172 EYHVG
+172 EYHIG

-185 SVDEEEYDS
+185 SIDEEEYRE
-194 MIINIKK
+194 MILNVKK
-201 VIKGNIQEVLR
+201 VIKGNINEVLR
-212 DMKSKMMAYAAKL
+212 DMKSQMMAHAAKL

-245 KSVVCSNTAYD
+245 KSVVCSNTIFD
-256 MEVFSFE
+256 MEVFSF
-263 DADNSFYVNYMKIVE
+263 DDTGASFYVNYMKIVE
-278 GAIIQSHSLEIKRKL
+278 GAIIQSHSIEMKRKL
-293 EESPEELLSIAI
+293 DETPEELLSIAI
-305 VEIHQMN
+305 VEIHQM
-312 SDEEADAFDASLHE
+312 
-326 DCKDTLNVSI
+326 
-336 DTEADALNVST
+336 
-347 IMQNAESKINRN
+347 MESNN
-359 IKEIIVPIELNINIE
+359 IKEILVPIELDIKIE
-374 GVRFTIPQRGEKR
+374 GVRFTVPQRGEKY
-387 EILELSQRNA
+387 EILELSRRNA
-397 KQYRLEV
+397 KQYRLET
-404 EKLRT
+404 EKLKT
-409 LVDPERHTKRILS
+409 LVDPERHTKRILN
-422 QMKEDLK
+422 QMKEDLR

-521 LQQLGLYGKISIIG
+521 LQQLGLFGKISIIG

-594 IKGIGKQTAEK
+594 IKGIGKYTAEK
-605 LMLELKSVKNIKDAS
+605 LMLELKSVKNIKEAS
-620 LETLEGI
+620 IETLEAI
-627 IGKAKAKIVWE
+627 VGKAKAKIVWNYFQE
-638 YYWSTKNVH
+638 NNL

>member
-42 VHSYFNKQQQSRK
+42 VSSYFNKQQQSGK
-55 VSVLVS
+55 VKVLVS
-61 RIADIRFTVVNSE
+61 RIADIKFTVVNNE

-97 DDKTYPWICIKNERF
+97 DDKTYPWICVKNERF

-124 GSTYFGPYPSVMT
+124 GSIYFGPYPSVMT

-153 CKLILKEENIK
+153 CKLILKEEHIYNG
-164 NNHYRPCL
+164 HYRPCL
-172 EYHVG
+172 EYHIG

-185 SVDEEEYDS
+185 SISEEDYHQ
-194 MIINIKK
+194 MILNVKK
-201 VIKGNIQEVLR
+201 VIKGNIKEVLT
-212 DMKSKMMAYAAKL
+212 DMKAQMMDHASRL

-245 KSVVCSNTAYD
+245 KSVVCSNSIFD
-256 MEVFSFE
+256 IEVFSYE
-263 DADNSFYVNYMKIVE
+263 DAENSFYVNYMKIVE
-278 GAIIQSHSLEIKRKL
+278 GAIIQSHSFEIKRKL
-293 EESPEELLSIAI
+293 DESPEELMSMAI
-305 VEIHQMN
+305 VEIRQMMYSN
-312 SDEEADAFDASLHE
+312 
-326 DCKDTLNVSI
+326 
-336 DTEADALNVST
+336 
-347 IMQNAESKINRN
+347 N
-359 IKEIIVPIELNINIE
+359 IKEIIVPIELDIKLD
-374 GVRFTIPQRGEKR
+374 GVKFTVPQRGEKLD
-387 EILELSQRNA
+387 ILQLSQRNA
-397 KQYRLEV
+397 KQHRIET

-409 LVDPERHTKRILS
+409 LVDPERHTKRILN
-422 QMKEDLK
+422 QMKDDLN

-450 VAAMTQFVNAKPNKS
+450 VAAMTQFVNARPNKS

-490 RYSRLLNE
+490 RYRRLLDE
-498 NQRLPDLIVVDGGKG
+498 EQRLPDLIVVDGGKG

-521 LQQLGLYGKISIIG
+521 LQQLGLFGKISIIG

-605 LMLELKSVKNIKDAS
+605 LMLELKSVKNIKEAD
-620 LETLEGI
+620 LETLERI
-627 IGKAKAKIVWE
+627 VGKAKAKIVKE
-638 YYWSTKNVH
+638 YFDKTSAE

>member
-1 MISDK
+1 MNNSDK

-42 VHSYFNKQQQSRK
+42 VSSYFNKQQSGK
-55 VSVLVS
+55 VKVLVS
-61 RIADIRFTVVNSE
+61 RIADIKFIVVDNE

-83 FIKQY
+83 MIKQY
-88 KPRYNILLK
+88 KPRYNIMLK
-97 DDKTYPWICIKNERF
+97 DDKTYPWICVKNERF

-124 GSTYFGPYPSVMT
+124 GSIYFGPYPSVT
-137 AKTLL
+137 VAKTFL
-142 EMLRQLYPIRN
+142 EMLRKLYPIRN
-153 CKLILKEENIK
+153 CKLILKEEHIYNGQ
-164 NNHYRPCL
+164 YRPCL
-172 EYHVG
+172 EYHIG
-177 NCKAPCDG
+177 NCKAPCNG
-185 SVDEEEYDS
+185 SISEEEYRE
-194 MIINIKK
+194 MILNVKK

-212 DMKSKMMAYAAKL
+212 DMKAKMMDHASRL

-232 IKDKYDLLENYHA
+232 IKDKYDILENYHA
-245 KSVVCSNTAYD
+245 KSVVCSNSLFD
-256 MEVFSFE
+256 MEVFSYE
-263 DADNSFYVNYMKIVE
+263 DAGNSFYVNYMKIVE
-278 GAIIQSHSLEIKRKL
+278 GAIIQSHSFEIKRKL
-293 EESPEELLSIAI
+293 DESVEELLSMAI
-305 VEIHQMN
+305 VEVRQM
-312 SDEEADAFDASLHE
+312 
-326 DCKDTLNVSI
+326 
-336 DTEADALNVST
+336 
-347 IMQNAESKINRN
+347 MESHN
-359 IKEIIVPIELNINIE
+359 IKEIIVPTELDIKLE
-374 GVRFTIPQRGEKR
+374 GVKFTIPQRGEKLD
-387 EILELSQRNA
+387 ILELSRRNA
-397 KQYRLEV
+397 KQYRLDT

-409 LVDPERHTKRILS
+409 LVDPERHTKRILN
-422 QMKEDLK
+422 QMKDDLN

-484 EEIIYR
+484 EEIVYR
-490 RYSRLLNE
+490 RYKRLLDE
-498 NQRLPDLIVVDGGKG
+498 GQRLPDLIVVDGGKG

-594 IKGIGKQTAEK
+594 IKGIGKHTAEK
-605 LMLELKSVKNIKDAS
+605 LMLELKSVKNIKEAS
-620 LETLEGI
+620 LETLEKI
-627 IGKAKAKIVWE
+627 VGKAKAGII
-638 YYWSTKNVH
+638 YNYFRNL

>member
-42 VHSYFNKQQQSRK
+42 VSSYFNKQQQSGK
-55 VSVLVS
+55 VKVLVS
-61 RIADIRFTVVNSE
+61 RIADIKFTVVNNE

-97 DDKTYPWICIKNERF
+97 DDKTYPWICVKNERF

-124 GSTYFGPYPSVMT
+124 GSIYFGPYPSVMT

-153 CKLILKEENIK
+153 CKLILKEEHIYNG
-164 NNHYRPCL
+164 HYRPCL
-172 EYHVG
+172 EYHIG

-185 SVDEEEYDS
+185 SISEEDYRQ
-194 MIINIKK
+194 MILNVKK
-201 VIKGNIQEVLR
+201 VIKGNIKEVLT
-212 DMKSKMMAYAAKL
+212 DMKAQMMDHASRL

-245 KSVVCSNTAYD
+245 KSVVCSNSIFD
-256 MEVFSFE
+256 IEVFSYE
-263 DADNSFYVNYMKIVE
+263 DAENSFYVNYMKIVE
-278 GAIIQSHSLEIKRKL
+278 GAIIQSHSFEIKRKL
-293 EESPEELLSIAI
+293 DESPEELMSMAI
-305 VEIHQMN
+305 VEIRQ
-312 SDEEADAFDASLHE
+312 
-326 DCKDTLNVSI
+326 
-336 DTEADALNVST
+336 
-347 IMQNAESKINRN
+347 IMYSNN
-359 IKEIIVPIELNINIE
+359 IKEIIVPIELDIKLD
-374 GVRFTIPQRGEKR
+374 GVKFTVPQRGEKLD
-387 EILELSQRNA
+387 ILQLSQRNA
-397 KQYRLEV
+397 KQHRIET

-409 LVDPERHTKRILS
+409 LVDPERHTKRILN
-422 QMKEDLK
+422 QMKDDLN

-450 VAAMTQFVNAKPNKS
+450 VAAMTQFVNARPNKS

-490 RYSRLLNE
+490 RYRRLLDE
-498 NQRLPDLIVVDGGKG
+498 EQRLPDLIVVDGGKG

-521 LQQLGLYGKISIIG
+521 LQQLGLFGKISIIG

-605 LMLELKSVKNIKDAS
+605 LMLELKSVKNIKEAN
-620 LETLEGI
+620 LETLERI
-627 IGKAKAKIVWE
+627 VGKAKAKIVKE
-638 YYWSTKNVH
+638 YFDKTSAE

>member
-1 MISDK
+1 MSISDK

-42 VHSYFNKQQQSRK
+42 VSSYFNKQQSGK
-55 VSVLVS
+55 VKVLVS
-61 RIADIRFTVVNSE
+61 RIADIKFIVVDNE

-83 FIKQY
+83 MIKQY
-88 KPRYNILLK
+88 KPRYNIMLK
-97 DDKTYPWICIKNERF
+97 DDKTYPWICVKNERF

-124 GSTYFGPYPSVMT
+124 GSIYFGPYPSVT
-137 AKTLL
+137 VAKTFL
-142 EMLRQLYPIRN
+142 EMLRKLYPIRN
-153 CKLILKEENIK
+153 CKLVLKEENIY
-164 NNHYRPCL
+164 NGHYRPCL
-172 EYHVG
+172 EYHIG

-185 SVDEEEYDS
+185 SISEEEYRE
-194 MIINIKK
+194 MILNVKK

-212 DMKSKMMAYAAKL
+212 DMKAQMMDHASRL

-232 IKDKYDLLENYHA
+232 IKDKYDILENYHA
-245 KSVVCSNTAYD
+245 KSVVCSNTLFD
-256 MEVFSFE
+256 IEVFSYE
-263 DADNSFYVNYMKIVE
+263 DAGNSFYVNYMKIVE
-278 GAIIQSHSLEIKRKL
+278 GAIIQSHSFEIKRKL
-293 EESPEELLSIAI
+293 DESVEELLSMAV
-305 VEIHQMN
+305 VEVRQM
-312 SDEEADAFDASLHE
+312 
-326 DCKDTLNVSI
+326 
-336 DTEADALNVST
+336 
-347 IMQNAESKINRN
+347 MESHN
-359 IKEIIVPIELNINIE
+359 IKEIIVPIDLDIKLD
-374 GVRFTIPQRGEKR
+374 GVRFTVPQRGEKLD
-387 EILELSQRNA
+387 ILELSQRNA
-397 KQYRLEV
+397 KQYRIDT

-409 LVDPERHTKRILS
+409 LVDPERHTKRILN
-422 QMKEDLK
+422 QMKDDLR
-429 LPVLPEVIECFDN
+429 LPELPEVIECFDN

-450 VAAMTQFVNAKPNKS
+450 VAAMVQFVNAKPNKS

-484 EEIIYR
+484 EEIVYR
-490 RYSRLLNE
+490 RYKRLLDE
-498 NQRLPDLIVVDGGKG
+498 GQRLPDLIVVDGGKG

-581 KFEKGFIHSELND
+581 KFEKGFLHSELND

-605 LMLELKSVKNIKDAS
+605 LMLELKSVKNIKEAD
-620 LETLEGI
+620 LETLEKI
-627 IGKAKAKIVWE
+627 VGKAKAKIVWE
-638 YYWSTKNVH
+638 HFNHE

>member
-13 IPTDPGVYRYYDDK
+13 IPTDPGVYQYFDEK

-42 VHSYFNKQQQSRK
+42 VSSYFNKQQQSGK
-55 VSVLVS
+55 VKVLVS
-61 RIADIRFTVVNSE
+61 RIANIRFTVVDNE

-97 DDKTYPWICIKNERF
+97 DDKTYPWICVKNERF

-124 GSTYFGPYPSVMT
+124 GSIYFGPYPSVT
-137 AKTLL
+137 VAKTFL
-142 EMLRQLYPIRN
+142 EMLRKLYPIRN
-153 CKLILKEENIK
+153 CKLVLKEENIY
-164 NNHYRPCL
+164 NGHYRPCL
-172 EYHVG
+172 EYHIG

-185 SVDEEEYDS
+185 SMSEEDYRQ
-194 MIINIKK
+194 MIHNVKK

-212 DMKSKMMAYAAKL
+212 DMKSQMMDHASRL

-232 IKDKYDLLENYHA
+232 IKDKYDILENYHA
-245 KSVVCSNTAYD
+245 KSVVCSNTIFD
-256 MEVFSFE
+256 IEVFSYE
-263 DADNSFYVNYMKIVE
+263 DAGNSFYVNYMKIVE
-278 GAIIQSHSLEIKRKL
+278 GAIIQSHSFEIKRKL
-293 EESPEELLSIAI
+293 DETAEELMSMAT
-305 VEIHQMN
+305 VEVRQM
-312 SDEEADAFDASLHE
+312 
-326 DCKDTLNVSI
+326 
-336 DTEADALNVST
+336 
-347 IMQNAESKINRN
+347 MESNH
-359 IKEIIVPIELNINIE
+359 IKEIIVPIDLDIKLD
-374 GVRFTIPQRGEKR
+374 GVKFTIPQRGEKLD
-387 EILELSQRNA
+387 ILQLSQRNA
-397 KQYRLEV
+397 KQYRIET

-409 LVDPERHTKRILS
+409 LVNPERHTKRVLNQI
-422 QMKEDLK
+422 KDDLQ

-450 VAAMTQFVNAKPNKS
+450 VAAMVQFVNARPNKS

-490 RYSRLLNE
+490 RYKRLLDE
-498 NQRLPDLIVVDGGKG
+498 GQRLPDLIVVDGGKG

-546 GDSIPLYIDKRSETL
+546 GDSIPLYIDKRSESL

-605 LMLELKSVKNIKDAS
+605 LMLELKSVKNIKESS
-620 LETLEGI
+620 LETLEKI
-627 IGKAKAKIVWE
+627 IGKSKAKIVWE
-638 YYWSTKNVH
+638 YFNHE

>member
-13 IPTDPGVYRYYDDK
+13 IPTDAGVYRYYDDK

-124 GSTYFGPYPSVMT
+124 GSTYLGPYPSVMT

-172 EYHVG
+172 EYHIG
-177 NCKAPCDG
+177 NCKAPCNG
-185 SVDEEEYDS
+185 SISEDDYNE
-194 MIINIKK
+194 MIYNVKK
-201 VIKGNIQEVLR
+201 VIKGNIQEVLL
-212 DMKSKMMAYAAKL
+212 DMKSQMMAHAAKL

-263 DADNSFYVNYMKIVE
+263 DAGNSFYVNYMKIVE

-312 SDEEADAFDASLHE
+312 AGTD
-326 DCKDTLNVSI
+326 I
-336 DTEADALNVST
+336 DSENDSN
-347 IMQNAESKINRN
+347 INKNKN
-359 IKEIIVPIELNINIE
+359 IREIIVPIELSINIE

-409 LVDPERHTKRILS
+409 LVDPERHTKRILN

-605 LMLELKSVKNIKDAS
+605 LMLELKSVKNIKEAS
-620 LETLEGI
+620 LETLEKI
-627 IGKAKAKIVWE
+627 VGKAKAKVVWD
-638 YYWSTKNVH
+638 YFQNN

>member
-42 VHSYFNKQQQSRK
+42 VSSYFNKQQSGK
-55 VSVLVS
+55 VKVLVS
-61 RIADIRFTVVNSE
+61 RIADIKFIVVDNE

-83 FIKQY
+83 MIKQY
-88 KPRYNILLK
+88 KPRYNIMLK
-97 DDKTYPWICIKNERF
+97 DDKTYPWICVKNERF
-112 PRVFLTRKKVND
+112 PRVYLTRKKVND
-124 GSTYFGPYPSVMT
+124 GSIYFGPYPSVMT
-137 AKTLL
+137 ARTLL

-153 CKLILKEENIK
+153 CKLILKEENI
-164 NNHYRPCL
+164 NNGHYRPCL
-172 EYHVG
+172 EYHIG

-185 SVDEEEYDS
+185 SISEDDYRE
-194 MIINIKK
+194 MIQNIKR
-201 VIKGNIQEVLR
+201 VIKGNIHEVLK
-212 DMKSKMMAYAAKL
+212 DMKAQMMDHASRL

-232 IKDKYDLLENYHA
+232 IKDKYDILENYHA
-245 KSVVCSNTAYD
+245 KSVVCSNSLFD
-256 MEVFSFE
+256 MEVFSYE

-278 GAIIQSHSLEIKRKL
+278 GAIIQSHSFELKRKL
-293 EESPEELLSIAI
+293 DESVEELLSMAI
-305 VEIHQMN
+305 VEIRQM
-312 SDEEADAFDASLHE
+312 
-326 DCKDTLNVSI
+326 
-336 DTEADALNVST
+336 
-347 IMQNAESKINRN
+347 MESHN
-359 IKEIIVPIELNINIE
+359 IKEIIVPTDLDIKLE
-374 GVRFTIPQRGEKR
+374 GVKFTLPQRGEKLD
-387 EILELSQRNA
+387 ILELSQRNA
-397 KQYRLEV
+397 KQYRLDT

-409 LVDPERHTKRILS
+409 LVDPERHTKRILN
-422 QMKEDLK
+422 QMKDDLN

-490 RYSRLLNE
+490 RYKRLLDE
-498 NQRLPDLIVVDGGKG
+498 EQRLPDLIVVDGGKG

-521 LQQLGLYGKISIIG
+521 LQQLGLFGKISIIG

-581 KFEKGFIHSELND
+581 KFEKGFLHSELND

-605 LMLELKSVKNIKDAS
+605 LMLELKSVKNIKEAS
-620 LETLEGI
+620 LETLEKI
-627 IGKAKAKIVWE
+627 VGKAKAGII
-638 YYWSTKNVH
+638 YNYFRNL

>member
-13 IPTDPGVYRYYDDK
+13 IPTDPGVYQYFDEK

-42 VHSYFNKQQQSRK
+42 VSSYFNKQQQSSK
-55 VSVLVS
+55 VKVLVS
-61 RIADIRFTVVNSE
+61 RIADIRFTVVDNE

-97 DDKTYPWICIKNERF
+97 DDKTYPWICVKNERF

-124 GSTYFGPYPSVMT
+124 GSIYFGPYPSVT
-137 AKTLL
+137 VAKTFL
-142 EMLRQLYPIRN
+142 EMLRKLYPIRN
-153 CKLILKEENIK
+153 CKLILKEENI
-164 NNHYRPCL
+164 NNGHYRPCL
-172 EYHVG
+172 EYHIG

-185 SVDEEEYDS
+185 SMSEEDYRQ
-194 MIINIKK
+194 MILNVKK
-201 VIKGNIQEVLR
+201 VIKGNIQEVLK
-212 DMKSKMMAYAAKL
+212 DMKNQMMDHASRL

-232 IKDKYDLLENYHA
+232 IKDKYDILENYHA
-245 KSVVCSNTAYD
+245 RSVVCSNTIFD
-256 MEVFSFE
+256 IEVFSYE
-263 DADNSFYVNYMKIVE
+263 DADSSFYVNYMKIVE
-278 GAIIQSHSLEIKRKL
+278 GAIIQSHSFEIKRKL
-293 EESPEELLSIAI
+293 DETAEELMSMAI
-305 VEIHQMN
+305 VEVRQM
-312 SDEEADAFDASLHE
+312 
-326 DCKDTLNVSI
+326 
-336 DTEADALNVST
+336 
-347 IMQNAESKINRN
+347 MESNH
-359 IKEIIVPIELNINIE
+359 IKEIIVPIELDIKLD
-374 GVRFTIPQRGEKR
+374 GVKFTIPQRGEKL

-397 KQYRLEV
+397 KQYRIET

-409 LVDPERHTKRILS
+409 LVDPERHTKRVLN
-422 QMKEDLK
+422 QMKDDLR

-450 VAAMTQFVNAKPNKS
+450 VAAMVQFVNAKPNKS

-490 RYSRLLNE
+490 RYRRLLDE
-498 NQRLPDLIVVDGGKG
+498 GQRLPDLIVVDGGKG

-521 LQQLGLYGKISIIG
+521 LQQLDLYGKISIIG

-546 GDSIPLYIDKRSETL
+546 GDSVPLYIDKRSETL

-594 IKGIGKQTAEK
+594 IKGIGKLTAEK
-605 LMLELKSVKNIKDAS
+605 LMLELKSVKNIKEAS
-620 LETLEGI
+620 LETLEKI
-627 IGKAKAKIVWE
+627 IGKAKARIVHDFFE
-638 YYWSTKNVH
+638 K

>member
-1 MISDK
+1 MRFTNTMNTSDK
-6 IKSILKT
+6 IASILKT
-13 IPTDPGVYRYYDDK
+13 IPNDPGVYQYFDEK

-42 VHSYFNKQQQSRK
+42 VSSYFNKQQQSGK
-55 VSVLVS
+55 VKVLVS
-61 RIADIRFTVVNSE
+61 RIADIRFTVVNNE

-97 DDKTYPWICIKNERF
+97 DDKTYPWICVKNERF

-124 GSTYFGPYPSVMT
+124 GSIYFGPYPSVMT

-153 CKLILKEENIK
+153 CKLILKEENINK
-164 NNHYRPCL
+164 GYYRPCL
-172 EYHVG
+172 EYHIG

-185 SVDEEEYDS
+185 SISEVDYRQ
-194 MIINIKK
+194 MILNVKK
-201 VIKGNIQEVLR
+201 VIKGNIQEVLK
-212 DMKSKMMAYAAKL
+212 DMKNQMMDHASRL

-245 KSVVCSNTAYD
+245 KSVVCSNTIFD
-256 MEVFSFE
+256 IEVFSYE
-263 DADNSFYVNYMKIVE
+263 DADSSFYVNYMKIVE
-278 GAIIQSHSLEIKRKL
+278 GAIIQSHSFEIKRKL
-293 EESPEELLSIAI
+293 DETAEELMSMAI
-305 VEIHQMN
+305 VEVRQMMGSN
-312 SDEEADAFDASLHE
+312 H
-326 DCKDTLNVSI
+326 
-336 DTEADALNVST
+336 
-347 IMQNAESKINRN
+347 
-359 IKEIIVPIELNINIE
+359 IKEIIVPIELDIKLD
-374 GVRFTIPQRGEKR
+374 GVKFTIPQRGEKL

-397 KQYRLEV
+397 KQYRIET

-409 LVDPERHTKRILS
+409 LVDPERHTKRVLN
-422 QMKEDLK
+422 QMKDDLR

-450 VAAMTQFVNAKPNKS
+450 VAAMVQFVNAKPNKS

-490 RYSRLLNE
+490 RYRRLLDE
-498 NQRLPDLIVVDGGKG
+498 GQRLPDLIVIDGGKG

-521 LQQLGLYGKISIIG
+521 LQQLDLYGKISIIG

-561 KVIQHI
+561 KVIQYI

-594 IKGIGKQTAEK
+594 IKGIGKLTTEK
-605 LMLELKSVKNIKDAS
+605 LMLELKSVKNIKEAS
-620 LETLEGI
+620 LETLEKI
-627 IGKAKAKIVWE
+627 IGKAKAKIVHDFFE
-638 YYWSTKNVH
+638 K